1 MNTLTSKLVLSAIG
15 FGLTL
20 LSGIVLSNLGRPLN
34 SLVFAL
40 HKLIAVATLILI
52 GLNIFNLIRAVD
64 VRAFYLVLVALTGLL
79 FLALVVSGAFLSF
92 ERPLPQLAL
101 RVHQIA
107 PLLALAA
114 AGLSLTL
121 LVSHRVEVLP

>member
-20 LSGIVLSNLGRPLN
+20 LSGLVLSNLGRPLN
-34 SLVFAL
+34 SLVFTL

-52 GLNIFNLIRAVD
+52 GLNMFNLIRAVD

-114 AGLSLTL
+114 AGLSLIL
-121 LVSHRVEVLP
+121 LVSHRVEVLQ